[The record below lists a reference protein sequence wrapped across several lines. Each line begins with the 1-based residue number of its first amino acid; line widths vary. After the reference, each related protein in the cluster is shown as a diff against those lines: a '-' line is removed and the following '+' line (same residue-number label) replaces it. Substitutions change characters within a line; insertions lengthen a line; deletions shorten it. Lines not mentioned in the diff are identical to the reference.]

1 MRIARLGTRLG
12 TALIAGALALSMAV
26 PAQAATKSISIVN
39 TTVGFDP
46 DPVSGAE
53 GTTFAWTNN
62 DSRTHTSTQDGP
74 LALWDTG
81 FISPGVTKNVTVG
94 SAGSYPYHCSI
105 HTFMTGT
112 VKVPIKVGPTSG
124 TTSTTFTI
132 TMATVDASGNFVYDV
147 QKRVGSGAWTAF
159 KTGVTAKSVTFK
171 ASAPGTYSFRS
182 RLRDKTVAGK
192 FSGWSPKKTIT
203 VS

>member
-1 MRIARLGTRLG
+1 MKIARLG
-12 TALIAGALALSMAV
+12 TALIAGALVLTVAL
-26 PAQAATKSISIVN
+26 PAQAASKSISIVN

-62 DSRTHTSTQDGP
+62 DSTHTHTSTQDGP

-81 FISPGVTKNVTVG
+81 FITSGVTKNVTVG
-94 SAGSYPYHCSI
+94 SAGSYPYHCAI

-112 VKVPIKVGPTSG
+112 VKVPIKVSATSG
-124 TTSTTFTI
+124 TTATTFTI
-132 TMATVDASGNFVYDV
+132 TMATVDATGNFVYDV
-147 QKRVGSGAWTAF
+147 QERVGSGAWTAF
-159 KTGVTAKSVTFK
+159 KTGITAKSVTFK

-192 FSGWSPKKTIT
+192 FSGWSPKKT
-203 VS
+203 VSVT